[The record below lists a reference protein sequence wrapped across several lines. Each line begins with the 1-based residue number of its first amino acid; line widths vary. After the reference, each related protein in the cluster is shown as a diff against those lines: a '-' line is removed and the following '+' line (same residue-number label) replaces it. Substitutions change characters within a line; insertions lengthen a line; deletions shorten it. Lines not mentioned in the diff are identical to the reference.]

1 MLNPAARLRTIGCL
15 AAFVCTPGV
24 SRHLSLRLIFRRS
37 YICVKRRSGR
47 QDSSCRPVCEK
58 KLYEKHLLFTS
69 LTIQMN
75 CEGFMVEM

>member
-37 YICVKRRSGR
+37 YICVK
-47 QDSSCRPVCEK
+47 PE
-58 KLYEKHLLFTS
+58 EWPA
-69 LTIQMN
+69 
-75 CEGFMVEM
+75 GFILPAGL